1 MSDRSDIIIIGGGM
15 AGISAAAKLAPHA
28 SVTVL
33 ERETS
38 LGYHSTSRS
47 AAIFI
52 RNYGNATLRA
62 LNASSESE
70 FIEPAGISDR
80 SLLSPRGEM
89 LFGMESELPT
99 LEAYAEGATGID
111 WLSRTEALD
120 LVPIL
125 RPERVDGAIIE
136 RGAQEI
142 DVDRMLQGYARL
154 TRGHGAKIVSN
165 AGVTAL
171 SWAAGV
177 WHLDTSQGTFEAPV
191 IVNAS
196 GAWADEVAILAG
208 LGPLGLQ
215 PMRRSAV
222 LIPAPDGH
230 DISRWPLFA
239 DASDG
244 FYAKP
249 DAGRLMIS
257 PVDEDPVAPHDVWA
271 DDMVLAEG
279 LDRYEQAVTV
289 PVTRVERNWA
299 GLRTFAPDRTPVV
312 GRTGRIWYPNSPG
325 FVRPVRR
332 FDPQPDR
339 RSCRCRTGSTRT
351 RTPAAQLSSARIR
364 TSFLGGIRASVAH
377 REFFRQC
384 IS

>member
-125 RPERVDGAIIE
+125 RPERVDAAIIE

-154 TRGHGAKIVSN
+154 ARGHGAKIVSN

-171 SWAAGV
+171 AWAAGV
-177 WHLDTSQGTFEAPV
+177 WRLDTSQGVFEAPI

-196 GAWADEVAILAG
+196 GAWADEIAILAG

-222 LIPAPDGH
+222 LIPAPSGH

-312 GRTGRIWYPNSPG
+312 G
-325 FVRPVRR
+325 
-332 FDPQPDR
+332 FDPRAKGFFWLAGQGGYGIQTAPALSDL
-339 RSCRCRTGSTRT
+339 CADLILNRTAGLADAVL
-351 RTPAAQLSSARIR
+351 AALAPER
-364 TSFLGGIRASVAH
+364 LLLN
-377 REFFRQC
+377 
-384 IS
+384 

>member
-1 MSDRSDIIIIGGGM
+1 MSDRADIIIVGGGM

-38 LGYHSTSRS
+38 LGYHSTGRS
-47 AAIFI
+47 AALFI

-62 LNASSESE
+62 LNGFSEPE
-70 FIEPAGISDR
+70 FVSPVGISDR

-89 LFGMESELPT
+89 LFGMESELPQ
-99 LEAYAEGATGID
+99 LEAYVEGATGVD
-111 WLSRTEALD
+111 WLTRAEALD

-125 RPERVDGAIIE
+125 RPERVDAAIFE

-154 TRGHGAKIVSN
+154 ARDHKASIISN
-165 AGVTAL
+165 AAVTSLA
-171 SWAAGV
+171 WASGV
-177 WHLDTSQGTFEAPV
+177 WRLDTSQGRFEAP
-191 IVNAS
+191 IIINAS
-196 GAWADEVAILAG
+196 GAWADEVAKMAG

-215 PMRRSAV
+215 PMRRSAA

-230 DISRWPLFA
+230 DVSRWPLFA
-239 DASDG
+239 DASGG

-249 DAGRLMIS
+249 DAGRLMVS
-257 PVDEDPVAPHDVWA
+257 PVDEDPVAPQDAWA

-289 PVTRVERNWA
+289 PLTRVEGNWA
-299 GLRTFAPDRTPVV
+299 GLRTFASDRTPVV
-312 GRTGRIWYPNSPG
+312 GMDPRAMG
-325 FVRPVRR
+325 FFWLAGQGGYGIQTAPALSGLTADLILKRASGLGPAVLAALA
-332 FDPQPDR
+332 PDR
-339 RSCRCRTGSTRT
+339 LLTD
-351 RTPAAQLSSARIR
+351 
-364 TSFLGGIRASVAH
+364 
-377 REFFRQC
+377 
-384 IS
+384 